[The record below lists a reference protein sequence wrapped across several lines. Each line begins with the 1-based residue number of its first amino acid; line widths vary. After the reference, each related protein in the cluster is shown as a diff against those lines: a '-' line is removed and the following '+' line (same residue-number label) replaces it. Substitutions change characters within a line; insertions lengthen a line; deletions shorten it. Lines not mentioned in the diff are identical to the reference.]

1 MRHNDPSNHIKNYHR
16 HYIIRETLSQSI
28 KVEIAKRKAYT
39 KLKLRE
45 SADRVKRGQCALTL
59 QINWSCSK
67 TLKPVSEVADGD
79 NKNQKQNPKR
89 KETTAWQFFI

>member
-1 MRHNDPSNHIKNYHR
+1 M
-16 HYIIRETLSQSI
+16 LSQRI

-59 QINWSCSK
+59 QMNWSRAKPIK
-67 TLKPVSEVADGD
+67 TCIRSRRWRQQSQTHKP
-79 NKNQKQNPKR
+79 
-89 KETTAWQFFI
+89 KERW